1 MNTIKALGLESLVN
15 PDSNDVHQLRPH
27 YENSHKGV
35 QYIGLDGN
43 GDYAPPVRLADP
55 IAIIGRGRDDSGQHY
70 RLIEWRRDGKTCH
83 DALPM
88 ADIGTPACWARLQ
101 GHGITIHAGRRKRE
115 LLADY
120 LQGEGSRDNWH
131 ITARAGWH
139 EGAYILPSGE
149 VLGGE
154 RIHYHGDTS
163 QAAYYRERGSLEEW
177 KAHIARYAN
186 GNSRLTL
193 AIGCALAA
201 PLLRLLDINGGG
213 FHLYG
218 DSSCGKTTAAKVAL
232 SVWGNPDELTLTWE
246 GTSHGFSNTA
256 AARNDG
262 LLVLDEI
269 GQARPHVVAQTAY
282 SVINGIGKI
291 QGHKDGGNRA
301 ITKWR
306 VLLLSTGEKT
316 LEGFAGQWEAGQ
328 ATRLPSIP
336 ADAGKKLG
344 IYDTLHDHSTG
355 QELSEYLTD
364 AASRYHGTAGRAFI
378 AELMKDTAHAKEAAR
393 EAMKGFYTGKLG
405 GQAHRVA
412 QRFAAVYAALTL
424 ARPQLGIDPE
434 PVRQCFHAWKELEG
448 TGNRESRIIIERAAD
463 FMQQNGTSPRF
474 APWGATQTFPDHAGY
489 RNGDEYW
496 IIPPVFK
503 AEICG
508 TASNAEV
515 RRVCETLH
523 GIGWLKK
530 RDKNRYPFQR
540 QDGTRCYVLIGITPP
555 EGWDDD

>member
-1 MNTIKALGLESLVN
+1 MRFFHAC
-15 PDSNDVHQLRPH
+15 
-27 YENSHKGV
+27 
-35 QYIGLDGN
+35 
-43 GDYAPPVRLADP
+43 
-55 IAIIGRGRDDSGQHY
+55 
-70 RLIEWRRDGKTCH
+70 KTCR

-149 VLGGE
+149 VLGGDH
-154 RIHYHGDTS
+154 IHYHGDTS

-201 PLLRLLDINGGG
+201 PLDINGGG

-232 SVWGNPDELTLTWE
+232 SVWGNPDEPTLTWE

-282 SVINGIGKI
+282 SVINGTGKV

-301 ITKWR
+301 IMKWR

-316 LEGFAGQWEAGQ
+316 LEAFAGQWEAGQ

-344 IYDTLHDHSTG
+344 IYDTLHDQATG
-355 QELSEYLTD
+355 AALSEHLND
-364 AASRYHGTAGRAFI
+364 AVTRYHGTAGRAYI
-378 AELMKDTAHAKEAAR
+378 ARLMEDTACAREAAR
-393 EAMKGFYTGKLG
+393 EAMKRFGGDNLQ
-405 GQAHRVA
+405 GQARRIA
-412 QRFAAVYAALTL
+412 QRFAVAYAALTL
-424 ARPQLGIDPE
+424 AHLGIDPE
-434 PVRQCFHAWKELEG
+434 PIRQCFEDWKALEG

-474 APWGATQTFPDHAGY
+474 APWGATQTFPDLAGY

-530 RDKNRYPFQR
+530 AEKERYPAKCYGRGRF
-540 QDGTRCYVLIGITPP
+540 YVLIGIAPP
-555 EGWDDD
+555 EDWDDD